1 MQPQSLEV
9 RVERLETRVTALE
22 GLPNR
27 IDALTLQV
35 SQLREEMHVEFS
47 AIHARSDTLDNR
59 LTGQIDALD
68 RRLTGLDERLTG
80 QIESVKLE
88 LGTQMRVLHEEVISR
103 LALLQEGRAR
113 RSKRR

>member
-1 MQPQSLEV
+1 M
-9 RVERLETRVTALE
+9 
-22 GLPNR
+22 
-27 IDALTLQV
+27 DALTLQV
-35 SQLREEMHVEFS
+35 SQIRDEMHGEFS
-47 AIHARSDTLDNR
+47 AIRASLDALDSR

-68 RRLTGLDERLTG
+68 DRLTGLDGRLTGLDGRLTGLDDRLTG
-80 QIESVKLE
+80 QIESVRLE